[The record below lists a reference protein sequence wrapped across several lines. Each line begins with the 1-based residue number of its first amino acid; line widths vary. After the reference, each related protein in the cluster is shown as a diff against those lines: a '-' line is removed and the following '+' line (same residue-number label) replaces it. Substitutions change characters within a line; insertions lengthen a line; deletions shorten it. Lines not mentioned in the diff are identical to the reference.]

1 MLGSD
6 ESVTAEVLDIRP
18 FPFRERSADPESSFL
33 EQVSSEKSE
42 VGSASLRR
50 GRYVS
55 RTSFLTPVNP
65 TPSYQPIA
73 VPGKQIIRTPPPGG
87 LQRFPISVTYR
98 ARVSSASRSPASIST
113 TPFITSLNAFNSPMP
128 TLMLSGLL
136 PSCTRIDACSRYA
149 PLGSS
154 GCRVPSAGT
163 RSRGEG
169 EDGVRG
175 TRRCRCSRRI
185 RLPWMNWWPLRRCS
199 LV

>member
-73 VPGKQIIRTPPPGG
+73 VPGKQIIRTPPPRGTPTFSHKRHLSSPRIKRQPIPRLHLHHPLHHILER
-87 LQRFPISVTYR
+87 LQLANAHAHALRPVAVLHPYR
-98 ARVSSASRSPASIST
+98 RLQQIRPARVERLQGAEC
-113 TPFITSLNAFNSPMP
+113 
-128 TLMLSGLL
+128 G
-136 PSCTRIDACSRYA
+136 DAVQGRGGRWRA
-149 PLGSS
+149 WHAQ
-154 GCRVPSAGT
+154 VP
-163 RSRGEG
+163 
-169 EDGVRG
+169 V
-175 TRRCRCSRRI
+175 
-185 RLPWMNWWPLRRCS
+185 
-199 LV
+199 